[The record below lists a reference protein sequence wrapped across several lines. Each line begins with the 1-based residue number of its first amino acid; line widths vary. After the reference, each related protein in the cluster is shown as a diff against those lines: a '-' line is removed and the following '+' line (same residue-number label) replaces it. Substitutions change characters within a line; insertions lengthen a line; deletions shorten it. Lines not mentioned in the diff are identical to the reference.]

1 MGEFILWLQQLQ
13 TPLRVGLGL
22 ALAGASVLAL
32 IAWLERTRRV
42 SAFGAL
48 GRFSRRVLDP
58 ALAPLDRIVARTGGR
73 RTVTPWWG
81 LFAVLVVGAVVIGL
95 VDFLRESLAFAYYA
109 SSQGPRSVLRLVVS
123 WSFGLLQLAVML
135 RVVTSWVG
143 GSHSWVGRT
152 AFTLTEW
159 LLAPLRRVLPPIGM
173 MDLSPIVAYFAI
185 ALLRSVIVGAI

>member
-1 MGEFILWLQQLQ
+1 MGDILAVLHHIQL
-13 TPLRVGLGL
+13 PLRIGFAV
-22 ALAGASVLAL
+22 VLAVTAL
-32 IAWLERTRRV
+32 FALVAWLERTRRV

-58 ALAPLDRIVARTGGR
+58 ALAPVDRIVARTGGR
-73 RTVTPWWG
+73 RTSTPWWG
-81 LFAVLVVGAVVIGL
+81 LFAVLVVGAVLIGL
-95 VDFLRESLAFAYYA
+95 VDFVRELLAFAYYA

-123 WSFGLLQLAVML
+123 WSFGLLQLAVMV

-143 GSHSWVGRT
+143 GSYSWVGRT

-185 ALLRSVIVGAI
+185 ALLRGVIVGAI